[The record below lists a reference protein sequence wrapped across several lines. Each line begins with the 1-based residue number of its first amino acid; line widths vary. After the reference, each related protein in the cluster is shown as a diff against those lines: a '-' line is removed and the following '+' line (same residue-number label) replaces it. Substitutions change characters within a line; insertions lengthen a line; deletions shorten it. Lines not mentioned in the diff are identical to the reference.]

1 MAGLYVAE
9 DPGAID
15 DAVKKGSLSLRF
27 GLGGCCAQRAGETFG
42 AQHQGPILER
52 QSSEWSIWRPGLRRF
67 AVEAAGRLGDVVVDA
82 NQDHVI
88 HLHCRGTHTQLTD
101 VQLYQ

>member
-27 GLGGCCAQRAGETFG
+27 GLGGCCARSARVSRSEPSTWVPSSNGSHRNGAFG
-42 AQHQGPILER
+42 APGSGDSPSKQLGGSAMW
-52 QSSEWSIWRPGLRRF
+52 SSTLIRVMSFICI
-67 AVEAAGRLGDVVVDA
+67 AGA
-82 NQDHVI
+82 P
-88 HLHCRGTHTQLTD
+88 THK
-101 VQLYQ
+101 